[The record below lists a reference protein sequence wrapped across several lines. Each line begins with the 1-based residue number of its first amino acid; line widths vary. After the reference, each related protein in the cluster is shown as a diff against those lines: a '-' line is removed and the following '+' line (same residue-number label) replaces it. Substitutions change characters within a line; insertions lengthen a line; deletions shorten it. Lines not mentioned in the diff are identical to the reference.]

1 MSHPPKYLRWVFSF
15 FLFGGSTKETYYELP
30 VPGTL
35 SDNETALYVVH
46 KNLPTFQPVA
56 FVTPARCTQRT
67 SFVNSFSLCEEG
79 LIAGAQTVWFF
90 GLYIKATDPFVPI
103 NQNLTVRDI
112 SFYHTKVFPTNP
124 TSSLFDFKSPTMQS
138 REAAQDIYAA
148 WRAREAS
155 SLSLQSHEAV
165 VQEKE
170 NTTPEEKWSPVA
182 IKSTIQRRF
191 QTFRRRSQ
199 GPLARRINGNGAGER
214 QSTGEVCPLRI
225 ESCKI

>member
-1 MSHPPKYLRWVFSF
+1 MSHPPTYLRWVFSF

-30 VPGTL
+30 TRYAPPLWTP
-35 SDNETALYVVH
+35 S
-46 KNLPTFQPVA
+46 P
-56 FVTPARCTQRT
+56 FVKRG
-67 SFVNSFSLCEEG
+67 VLV
-79 LIAGAQTVWFF
+79 IAGAQTVWFC
-90 GLYIKATDPFVPI
+90 GLSIKATDPFVPI

-214 QSTGEVCPLRI
+214 QSTGKVCPLRI

>member
-1 MSHPPKYLRWVFSF
+1 V
-15 FLFGGSTKETYYELP
+15 
-30 VPGTL
+30 
-35 SDNETALYVVH
+35 
-46 KNLPTFQPVA
+46 
-56 FVTPARCTQRT
+56 
-67 SFVNSFSLCEEG
+67 
-79 LIAGAQTVWFF
+79 IAGAQTVWFCS
-90 GLYIKATDPFVPI
+90 LSNKATTSFSAI
-103 NQNLTVRDI
+103 NQSNSTVRF
-112 SFYHTKVFPTNP
+112 STNP
-124 TSSLFDFKSPTMQS
+124 TAFLDFTMQS